1 MVYSV
6 VYMGYSCEM
15 LSFLLDS
22 QQYEVKKVVGVRN
35 RISKEEYALIRSRN
49 LEYKELASKN
59 EVDSLETFIGD
70 VDVVIMYKFEYILP
84 QYLIK
89 KYRII
94 NFHGGSLR
102 ENRGAHAVV
111 RSILNMD
118 TQTCLSMYQL
128 TGGIDLGILIKE
140 YWVDIS
146 SEENEISLNKKLVT
160 GIPELLLNLKQYLEG
175 EREGVAVTEGTY
187 WPKIEEKDFTINLE
201 TDTCKKMCCKIRSQ
215 EKYRGAIC
223 YINEKKYYIKKYQYN
238 IRERTDIERRIKLE
252 YPQIMIYEKEEE
264 LILFLEDCD

>member
-1 MVYSV
+1 MSYISSLVCNVYFFLNTNK
-6 VYMGYSCEM
+6 YMND
-15 LSFLLDS
+15 F
-22 QQYEVKKVVGVRN
+22 
-35 RISKEEYALIRSRN
+35 
-49 LEYKELASKN
+49 
-59 EVDSLETFIGD
+59 
-70 VDVVIMYKFEYILP
+70 
-84 QYLIK
+84 
-89 KYRII
+89 RII

-175 EREGVAVTEGTY
+175 EREGVAVTDGTY
-187 WPKIEEKDFTINLE
+187 WPKIEEKDCN
-201 TDTCKKMCCKIRSQ
+201 S
-215 EKYRGAIC
+215 
-223 YINEKKYYIKKYQYN
+223 
-238 IRERTDIERRIKLE
+238 
-252 YPQIMIYEKEEE
+252 
-264 LILFLEDCD
+264 